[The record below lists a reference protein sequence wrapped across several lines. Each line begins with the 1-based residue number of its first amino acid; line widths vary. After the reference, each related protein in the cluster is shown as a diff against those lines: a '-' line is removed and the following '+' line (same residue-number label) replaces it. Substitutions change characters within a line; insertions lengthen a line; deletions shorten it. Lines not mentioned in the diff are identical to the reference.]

1 MDFNNKNGFN
11 FTFMYRF
18 IKEEFRYASKIFF
31 PILIPY
37 FRGLPIHGFLRLIS
51 RSASVSCKLVPPF
64 LVSTHCPFPNMIQ
77 LERVTIPISF

>member
-37 FRGLPIHGFLRLIS
+37 FRGLPIHGFLRVIS
-51 RSASVSCKLVPPF
+51 RSASISCKHPLPF
-64 LVSTHCPFPNMIQ
+64 SQYDSTGESYNSY
-77 LERVTIPISF
+77 ISLT